1 MMPET
6 ESPARTIAIT
16 GASGLVGRALA
27 EAFAADGVRVL
38 KLVRHPVS
46 KSKPDEVYWK
56 PSAGEIDVA
65 KLEGVDL
72 VFNLAGKGIA
82 DDRWTPA
89 VKKLIIDS
97 RVNSTR
103 LIAKT
108 IAGLERKPRALVSAS
123 AIGFYGNRGNEALDE
138 DSPPGEGFL
147 TETCQWWEN
156 ANAPA
161 WEAGVRVA
169 QMRIGVVLSPKGG
182 ALAKMLPMFKLG
194 AGGVIGSGEQVMSWI
209 ALPDLVRALRFVGDV
224 ESVHGAIN
232 ATTPEPVTNREF
244 TKTLGHQ
251 LGRPTLL
258 AVPEFALKLAMGEMS
273 ELLLDSAR
281 VYPKRLSEAG
291 FAFET
296 PGLKA
301 ALERLLK

>member
-1 MMPET
+1 MST
-6 ESPARTIAIT
+6 SRTIAIT
-16 GASGLVGRALA
+16 GASGLVGTALA

-38 KLVRHPVS
+38 RLVRHPVS
-46 KSKPDEVYWK
+46 SSAVDEVYWK
-56 PSAGEIDVA
+56 PSSGEIDAA

-82 DDRWTPA
+82 NDRWTPA

-108 IAGLERKPRALVSAS
+108 VAGLENKPRALVSAS
-123 AIGFYGNRGNEALDE
+123 AIGFYGDRGDETLDE

-156 ANAPA
+156 AGAPA

-169 QMRIGVVLSPKGG
+169 QMRLGMVLSPKGG
-182 ALAKMLPMFKLG
+182 ALAKMLPIFKLG

-224 ESVHGAIN
+224 EAMHGAIN
-232 ATTPEPVTNREF
+232 ATSPEPVTNRQF
-244 TKTLGHQ
+244 TKTLGQH

-258 AVPEFALKLAMGEMS
+258 PVPEFALKMAMGEMS

-281 VYPKRLSEAG
+281 VLPKRLSEAG
-291 FAFET
+291 FEFET
-296 PGLKA
+296 PGLA
-301 ALERLLK
+301 TALERLLK

>member
-1 MMPET
+1 M
-6 ESPARTIAIT
+6 SQSRTIAIT
-16 GASGLVGRALA
+16 GASGLVGTALA

-46 KSKPDEVYWK
+46 ASNPDEVYWK
-56 PSAGEIDVA
+56 PSAGEIDAA

-72 VFNLAGKGIA
+72 VYNLAGKGIA

-89 VKKLIIDS
+89 VKKLIVDS

-108 IAGLERKPRALVSAS
+108 IAGLQNKPRALVSAS
-123 AIGFYGNRGNEALDE
+123 AIGFYGSRGDEPLDE
-138 DSPPGEGFL
+138 DSPAGEGFL

-156 ANAPA
+156 ANAAA

-169 QMRIGVVLSPKGG
+169 QTRLGMVLSPKGG

-194 AGGVIGSGEQVMSWI
+194 AGGVIGSGEQLMSWI
-209 ALPDLVRALRFVGDV
+209 ALPDVVRAMRFVGDV
-224 ESVHGAIN
+224 EAVHGAVN
-232 ATTPEPVTNREF
+232 ATSPEPVTNREF
-244 TKTLGHQ
+244 TRALGKR
-251 LGRPTLL
+251 LGRPTMLPL
-258 AVPEFALKLAMGEMS
+258 PEFALKMAMGEMS

-281 VYPKRLSEAG
+281 VYPKRLTEAG
-291 FAFET
+291 FEFET
-296 PGLKA
+296 PTLAA

>member
-1 MMPET
+1 M
-6 ESPARTIAIT
+6 SSSRTVAIT
-16 GASGLVGRALA
+16 GASGLVGTALA

-38 KLVRHPVS
+38 KLVRRPVS
-46 KSKPDEVYWK
+46 ASKPDEVYWK
-56 PSAGEIDVA
+56 PSAGEIDAA

-89 VKKLIIDS
+89 VKKLIVDS

-108 IAGLERKPRALVSAS
+108 IAGLQRKPQTLVSAS
-123 AIGFYGNRGNEALDE
+123 AIGFYGNRGDERLDE
-138 DSPPGEGFL
+138 DSPAGEGFL
-147 TETCQWWEN
+147 AETCQWWEN

-169 QMRIGVVLSPKGG
+169 QLRLGVVLSPHGG
-182 ALAKMLPMFKLG
+182 ALAKMLPMFRLG
-194 AGGVIGSGEQVMSWI
+194 AGGVVGSGDQVMSWI
-209 ALPDLVRALRFVGDV
+209 ALPDVVRALRFVGDV
-224 ESVHGAIN
+224 EAIHGAVN
-232 ATTPEPVTNREF
+232 GTSPEPVTNREF
-244 TKTLGHQ
+244 TKALGKQ
-251 LGRPTLL
+251 LGRPTMLP
-258 AVPEFALKLAMGEMS
+258 VPEFALKMAMGEMS

-281 VYPKRLSEAG
+281 VLPKRLTDAG
-291 FAFET
+291 FEFET
-296 PGLKA
+296 PSLAA